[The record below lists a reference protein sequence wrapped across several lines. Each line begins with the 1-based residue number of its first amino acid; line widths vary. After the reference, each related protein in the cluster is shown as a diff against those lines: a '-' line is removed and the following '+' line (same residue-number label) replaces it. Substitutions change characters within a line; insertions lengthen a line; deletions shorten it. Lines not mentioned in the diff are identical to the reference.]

1 MRRAGSSADA
11 RPGCEPGHDPGY
23 DLAPGLS
30 RRAFLTQATGA
41 FAFTSL
47 PLPLCAAAASGTGH
61 PVVPT
66 RHGLVRGRI
75 DRDIAVFKGIRYGA
89 DTAPRRFMPPLPPDR
104 WEAVADAF
112 EFGPASPQGGAGEPV
127 SEDCLFL
134 NVWTPAAEPRARR
147 PVLVYIHG
155 GAYAHGSGAHP
166 LYDGIELCRRGDVV
180 VVTVNHRLN
189 AFGYLYL
196 QRFGGDA
203 LADSGNV
210 GQLDL
215 VLALRW
221 VQDNIAAFGGDPQR
235 VLTFGQ
241 SGGGAKIATMMAM
254 PAADGLFHRAATM
267 SGQQVTVSGPA
278 NASARA
284 RAYLDALGL
293 GPDDVDALR
302 ALPAERLVEG
312 LSAPDPVLPYGSV
325 YFGPVLDMRSLQR
338 HPFYPDAAPQSAHV
352 PMIIGNTHDETR
364 AFLRDAKYYELTWD
378 EVPELLVSNMRV
390 DIRPEYVVDR
400 YRELY
405 PDYSPSQV
413 FFAATTAARSWRGA
427 IIEAEERARQ
437 AGARTWAYQLDYAS
451 PIEPHMGA
459 PHTLDIPLVFGNLAA
474 EGSISGT
481 GPEARA
487 VSARM
492 GDAFIAL
499 ARSGDPNHAGIPV
512 WEPFALPRRP
522 TLVVDIDTRMVD
534 DPRGAERQ
542 IFARVP
548 YVQPGT

>member
-1 MRRAGSSADA
+1 
-11 RPGCEPGHDPGY
+11 
-23 DLAPGLS
+23 
-30 RRAFLTQATGA
+30 
-41 FAFTSL
+41 
-47 PLPLCAAAASGTGH
+47 
-61 PVVPT
+61 
-66 RHGLVRGRI
+66 
-75 DRDIAVFKGIRYGA
+75 
-89 DTAPRRFMPPLPPDR
+89 
-104 WEAVADAF
+104 
-112 EFGPASPQGGAGEPV
+112 
-127 SEDCLFL
+127 
-134 NVWTPAAEPRARR
+134 
-147 PVLVYIHG
+147 
-155 GAYAHGSGAHP
+155 
-166 LYDGIELCRRGDVV
+166 
-180 VVTVNHRLN
+180 
-189 AFGYLYL
+189 
-196 QRFGGDA
+196 
-203 LADSGNV
+203 
-210 GQLDL
+210 
-215 VLALRW
+215 
-221 VQDNIAAFGGDPQR
+221 
-235 VLTFGQ
+235 
-241 SGGGAKIATMMAM
+241 
-254 PAADGLFHRAATM
+254 
-267 SGQQVTVSGPA
+267 VTVSGPA
-278 NASARA
+278 NASART

-312 LSAPDPVLPYGSV
+312 LAAPDPVLPYGSV

-338 HPFYPDAAPQSAHV
+338 HPFYPDAAPQSAHI

-390 DIRPEYVVDR
+390 DIRPEYVVER

-427 IIEAEERARQ
+427 IIEAEERSRQ

-451 PIEPHMGA
+451 PVEPHMGA

-481 GPEARA
+481 GSEARA
-487 VSARM
+487 VAARM
-492 GDAFIAL
+492 SDAFIAL